1 MSVESLFADVDAA
14 RRAWNEL
21 MEILNRGSVDFIRER
36 PMLGSTSLQD
46 FRRRVDLTLELLDSI
61 RPTDPVAVSSLVLNA
76 RKGELQPQL
85 QALSQNAEAAGSQL
99 RANWRDG
106 AAIRDG
112 NDAFSLQL
120 FDSEGNNYANVD
132 LTPNFKQLRNAVN
145 PLIAVLGSVV
155 PLCKAEGIS
164 DLSARVEA
172 LGEVVRQVDALLIQ
186 SIQSTKTAS
195 EMAEKASQAERATRD
210 LLAQFEAIVAG
221 VREQQQR
228 TTMEAS
234 SVTTLVE
241 QIKTIG
247 ASAGTLEAQVD
258 SYRAKF
264 ETFQSDLDG
273 RNQDLLQF
281 QTDAAAVKKENTSRE
296 GEIDRL
302 TKLADAMI
310 SGSTTAG
317 LATSLEKTRA
327 RYEERMNS
335 ARKGFIVSVVV
346 LVISALPLA
355 AHLLPGLLGD
365 WFPKVAEGAHVSWYG
380 VLGKVLLLVPATW
393 LTGFYTKSFADFF
406 HLEHEYA
413 HKAALAMSVDGF
425 KRQAPKYE
433 EEITAEV
440 FLEIRNNPRKGKD
453 IEPASHPLYDV
464 LAKVVGKV
472 TDSRKAK

>member
-1 MSVESLFADVDAA
+1 MSVESLFTDLDAA
-14 RRAWNEL
+14 KKAWNGL
-21 MEILNRGSVDFIRER
+21 VEILNRGSVDFARER
-36 PMLGSTSLQD
+36 PMLESISLQG
-46 FRRRVDLTLELLDSI
+46 FRRQVDLALELLDSI
-61 RPTDPVAVSSLVLNA
+61 RPTDPIAASALVLNA
-76 RKGELQPQL
+76 RIGELQPQL

-99 RANWRDG
+99 RAYWRDG

-112 NDAFSLQL
+112 NDAFSFDL
-120 FDSEGNNYANVD
+120 FDSAGNNYANVD
-132 LTPNFKQLRNAVN
+132 LTANFKQLRNAVN
-145 PLIAVLGSVV
+145 PLISVLGSVM

-172 LGEVVRQVDALLIQ
+172 LGDVVRQVDGLRVQTSQ
-186 SIQSTKTAS
+186 SAS
-195 EMAEKASQAERATRD
+195 AANEMAEKVAQAERATRD
-210 LLAQFEAIVAG
+210 LLTQIETIVAG

-228 TTMEAS
+228 TTADAS

-241 QIKTIG
+241 QIKTTG
-247 ASAGTLEAQVD
+247 ASSSTLEAQVD

-264 ETFQSDLDG
+264 EAFQSELDG
-273 RNQDLLQF
+273 RNEELRQF
-281 QTDAAAVKKENTSRE
+281 QADVATAKKENTSRE
-296 GEIDRL
+296 VEIDRL

-335 ARKGFIVSVVV
+335 ARRGFVVSVVI
-346 LVISALPLA
+346 LVVSALPLA

-365 WFPKVAEGAHVSWYG
+365 WFPKVPESVHSSWYG
-380 VLGKVLLLVPATW
+380 VLGKVLLMVPATW

-406 HLEHEYA
+406 HLEREYA

-425 KRQAPKYE
+425 KRQAPRYE

-440 FLEIRNNPRKGKD
+440 FLEIRNNPARGKD
-453 IEPASHPLYDV
+453 VEPASHPLYDL
-464 LAKVVGKV
+464 LAKVVRAAPNSK
-472 TDSRKAK
+472 KAG

>member
-1 MSVESLFADVDAA
+1 MSIESLFADADTA
-14 RRAWNEL
+14 RNAWSEL
-21 MEILNRGSVDFIRER
+21 IEILNRGSADFARER
-36 PMLGSTSLQD
+36 PILGSISLLA
-46 FRRRVDLTLELLDSI
+46 FRRRVDLALELLASI
-61 RPTDPVAVSSLVLNA
+61 RPTDPVAPSALVLSA
-76 RKGELQPQL
+76 REGDLQPQL
-85 QALSQNAEAAGSQL
+85 QALSQNADAAASQL

-120 FDSEGNNYANVD
+120 IDSAGSNYANVD
-132 LTPNFKQLRNAVN
+132 VTSNFKQLRNAVN
-145 PLIAVLGSVV
+145 LLIAVLGSVV

-164 DLSARVEA
+164 DLSVRVEA
-172 LGEVVRQVDALLIQ
+172 LGEVVRQVDGLRV
-186 SIQSTKTAS
+186 QSTQSATAAS
-195 EMAEKASQAERATRD
+195 EMAEKAAQAERATRD
-210 LLAQFEAIVAG
+210 LLAQLEPIVAG
-221 VREQQQR
+221 VREQQQK
-228 TTMEAS
+228 TTVDAS

-247 ASAGTLEAQVD
+247 ASASTLEAQVD

-264 ETFQSDLDG
+264 EAFQTELDG
-273 RNQDLLQF
+273 RSQEFVQF
-281 QTDAAAVKKENTSRE
+281 QADAATAKKENTSRE
-296 GEIDRL
+296 ADIDRL

-335 ARKGFIVSVVV
+335 ARWGFIASVVF
-346 LVISALPLA
+346 LVVSALPLA

-365 WFPKVAEGAHVSWYG
+365 WFPKVPEGVHSSWYG
-380 VLGKVLLLVPATW
+380 VLGKVLLMVPATW

-406 HLEHEYA
+406 HLEREYA

-440 FLEIRNNPRKGKD
+440 FLEIRNNPARGKD
-453 IEPASHPLYDV
+453 VEPASHPLYDV

-472 TDSRKAK
+472 TESKKAN

>member
-1 MSVESLFADVDAA
+1 MSIESLFADVDAA
-14 RRAWNEL
+14 RNAWSGLIETL
-21 MEILNRGSVDFIRER
+21 SRGSADFARER
-36 PMLGSTSLQD
+36 PMLGNISLQD
-46 FRRRVDLTLELLDSI
+46 FRRRVDLALELLDSI
-61 RPTDPVAVSSLVLNA
+61 RPTDTVDAAALVLTA
-76 RKGELQPQL
+76 REGDLQPQL

-106 AAIRDG
+106 ATIRDG

-120 FDSEGNNYANVD
+120 FDSAGNNYANFD
-132 LTPNFKQLRNAVN
+132 LTGNFKQLRNAVN
-145 PLIAVLGSVV
+145 LLIAALGSVI

-172 LGEVVRQVDALLIQ
+172 LGDVVRQVDALRAQTSQ
-186 SIQSTKTAS
+186 SAIAAS
-195 EMAEKASQAERATRD
+195 ELAEKAAQGERATRD
-210 LLAQFEAIVAG
+210 LLAQLEAIVAG

-228 TTMEAS
+228 TTADAS

-247 ASAGTLEAQVD
+247 AAASTLEAQVD
-258 SYRAKF
+258 GYRAKF
-264 ETFQSDLDG
+264 EAFQSDLDG
-273 RNQDLLQF
+273 RSQEFLQF
-281 QTDAAAVKKENTSRE
+281 QTDAATAKKENTSRE
-296 GEIDRL
+296 AEIDRL

-335 ARKGFIVSVVV
+335 ARTGFIASVV
-346 LVISALPLA
+346 LLAISALPLA

-365 WFPKVAEGAHVSWYG
+365 WFPKVPEGAHSSWYG
-380 VLGKVLLLVPATW
+380 VLGKVLLMVPATW

-406 HLEHEYA
+406 HLEREYA

-440 FLEIRNNPRKGKD
+440 FLEIRNNPAKGKEV
-453 IEPASHPLYDV
+453 EPASHPLYDV

-472 TDSRKAK
+472 TASKKDS